1 MLRKHFILSELLRS
15 GGLERGRRGRRVE
28 YAVSGIKANNKDENT
43 IIILTT
49 IRGVKQNTA

>member
-1 MLRKHFILSELLRS
+1 MLHFILSELLRS